1 MNSDIVF
8 SLKIDNST
16 FFNSYVVPMELCNI
30 LTMSILERNKEK
42 IYITLKENIQNM
54 EMFREKL

>member
-1 MNSDIVF
+1 
-8 SLKIDNST
+8 
-16 FFNSYVVPMELCNI
+16 MELCNI
-30 LTMSILERNKEK
+30 LTMSILERNKDK